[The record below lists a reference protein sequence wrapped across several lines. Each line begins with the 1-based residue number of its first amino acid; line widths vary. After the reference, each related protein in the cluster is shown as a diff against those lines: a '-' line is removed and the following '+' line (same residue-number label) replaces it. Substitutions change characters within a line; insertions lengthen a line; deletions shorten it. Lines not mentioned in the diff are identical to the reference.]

1 MSLFNLSR
9 LFKEYD
15 YRLWI
20 LAFGW
25 MVSAM
30 GFAMIIPFI
39 SIYFYQELKIPMSI
53 VGAVFGIASLGR
65 ALFGVIGGEVSDR
78 LGRVKVMGYAQI
90 LRGIAFLV
98 VSWIISRGGG
108 FLPIALLVV
117 FSSLLGGFFQPVA
130 HAMVADVVGKE
141 KRVEG
146 FSIVR
151 IGGNL
156 GWAIGPA
163 IGGFVS
169 AVSYS
174 LLFLIA
180 AFFTFVSSSLILSFI
195 KETLPKNEGL
205 TKFKFK
211 DLLEIRKDRLFFI
224 YCGITLVLFIV
235 VAQLV
240 ATFSVYSVDWVGISK
255 NQLGLLYT
263 LNGLI
268 VVFFQF
274 PTSKLIGKYKLT
286 RVLFLGSLIYMV
298 GYSSV
303 GFANSFFW
311 LFLSMGVITL
321 AEIVVMPA
329 SMAIVANMS
338 KESHYGRYMG
348 TFGLFNSFAWSLGPF
363 IGGVLLDVLAEKP
376 VFIWLGISILALFSS
391 FGYKW
396 LGSKLPESFNLQ
408 SKV

>member
-1 MSLFNLSR
+1 MNLFNLSK

-25 MVSAM
+25 LVSAM
-30 GFAMIIPFI
+30 GFAMIIPFV
-39 SIYFYQELKIPMSI
+39 SIYFYQELKIPMSL
-53 VGAVFGIASLGR
+53 VGAVFGVASLGR
-65 ALFGVIGGEVSDR
+65 AVFGVIGGETSDR

-90 LRGIAFLV
+90 LRGIAFV
-98 VSWIISRGGG
+98 IVSWIISKGGG

-146 FSIVR
+146 YSIVR

-180 AFFTFVSSSLILSFI
+180 AFVTLISSILILSFL
-195 KETLPKNEGL
+195 KETVAKEEGQAR
-205 TKFKFK
+205 FRFK
-211 DLLEIRKDRLFFI
+211 DLLEIRKDRVFLI

-235 VAQLV
+235 VAQLI
-240 ATFSVYSVDWVGISK
+240 ATLSVYSVDWVGISK
-255 NQLGLLYT
+255 NQMGILYT

-274 PTSKLIGKYKLT
+274 PMSRFIGRYRLSG
-286 RVLFLGSLIYMV
+286 VLFFGSLIYMI

-303 GFANSFFW
+303 GFANSFSW

-321 AEIVVMPA
+321 AEIIVMPA
-329 SMAIVANMS
+329 VMAAVANMS

-348 TFGLFNSFAWSLGPF
+348 TFGLFQSLAWSLGPF
-363 IGGVLLDVLAEKP
+363 IGGVLLDVLADYP
-376 VFIWLGISILALFSS
+376 VCIWSGISILALISS
-391 FGYKW
+391 IGYKL
-396 LGSKLPESFNLQ
+396 LGLKLPEVFHLPSR
-408 SKV
+408 V